1 MTAKLAVWK
10 NVTAHSSSGLVER
23 ESTVK
28 GRADI
33 SNGYDLLQ
41 RALMHI
47 DIIYSLNTKKQTG
60 SIADTCAERR
70 ESSTLCGDGQLCTY
84 DLVFF
89 NEKCSVPKSLQSIF

>member
-47 DIIYSLNTKKQTG
+47 DIIYSLNTKNRQ
-60 SIADTCAERR
+60 E
-70 ESSTLCGDGQLCTY
+70 
-84 DLVFF
+84 V
-89 NEKCSVPKSLQSIF
+89 